1 MYIDASA
8 IVAILGEENDAA
20 DLLVRLDSSS
30 SQFLVSPHT
39 IYEAV
44 ISLAR
49 KKADES
55 GMKGKPVSVHFIETS
70 QSAVAKFLEDFSIKE
85 ITISA
90 DIGRKAIDA
99 AKRYGKV
106 VGHKADLN
114 FGDCFAYAGAK
125 AYGVPLLYKGND
137 FAETDLA

>member
-8 IVAILGEENDAA
+8 IVAILGEENDAG
-20 DLLVRLDSSS
+20 DLLARLDIFS
-30 SQFLVSPHT
+30 SQLLVSPPT
-39 IYEAV
+39 VYEAV

-49 KKADES
+49 KKADEN
-55 GMKGKPVSVHFIETS
+55 GMKGKPVPVHFIETS
-70 QSAVAKFLEDFSIKE
+70 QSAVAKFLEDFGIKE
-85 ITISA
+85 IMVSA
-90 DIGRKAIDA
+90 DIGRKAVDA

-125 AYGVPLLYKGND
+125 AYHVPLLYKGND

>member
-20 DLLVRLDSSS
+20 DLLARLDSSS

-70 QSAVAKFLEDFSIKE
+70 QSAVARFLEDFSIKE

>member
-8 IVAILGEENDAA
+8 LVAILGEESEAE
-20 DLLVRLDSSS
+20 DLLLRIDNAQSP
-30 SQFLVSPHT
+30 FCVSPPT
-39 IYEAV
+39 VYEAV

-55 GMKGKPVSVHFIETS
+55 GLKGKPVPVHFIETS
-70 QSAVAKFLEDFSIKE
+70 QAAVAKFLEDFGVKE
-85 ITISA
+85 IMISA
-90 DIGRKAIDA
+90 DIGRKAVDA

-125 AYGVPLLYKGND
+125 AYRVPLLYKGHD